1 MFKKIHV
8 VAAVSA
14 LFLTACGQSNTSS
27 PESAAPTIAAATIA
41 PSFPV
46 TIENNGTSVVIPEQ
60 PDAIIS
66 LSPTATEILFAIDA
80 GDQVIAVDDQSNFP
94 ADAPISDLSGFTPNL
109 ESIVALSPD
118 LVVVSFDVDG
128 IVAALTTA
136 GIPVLVQYA
145 ATTLDDTYLQI
156 AELGTATGQAAKAE
170 ELGAQMKSEIDAA
183 IAQIPAEAA
192 GLTYFHELD
201 NTLYTV
207 TSATFIGSIY
217 NMAGLTNIADTSV
230 DAASGYPQLSPEFI
244 VDADPAIV
252 FLADTKCCGQTADT
266 LAKRPGFEGL
276 SAIATNSVVEL
287 DDDVASRWGPRTV
300 DFVKAI
306 VDGVL
311 TVTAK

>member
-8 VAAVSA
+8 VVAVSA
-14 LFLTACGQSNTSS
+14 LFLTACGQSSSTSV
-27 PESAAPTIAAATIA
+27 ESAAPTAAA
-41 PSFPV
+41 SFPV

-80 GDQVIAVDDQSNFP
+80 GDQVIAVDDQSNYP
-94 ADAPISDLSGFTPNL
+94 AEAPKSDLSGFTPNL

-156 AELGTATGQAAKAE
+156 AELGTATGQSAKAE
-170 ELGAQMKSEIDAA
+170 ELSSQMKSEIDAA
-183 IAQIPAEAA
+183 IAQIPADAA

-217 NMAGLTNIADTSV
+217 SLAGLTNIADTAA

-252 FLADTKCCGQTADT
+252 FLADTKCCGQTAET
-266 LAKRPGFEGL
+266 LAQRPGFEGL
-276 SAIATNSVVEL
+276 SAIASNSVVEL

-311 TVTAK
+311 KVTAQ

>member
-8 VAAVSA
+8 VVAVSA
-14 LFLTACGQSNTSS
+14 LFLTACGQSSS
-27 PESAAPTIAAATIA
+27 SSVESAAPTAAAA
-41 PSFPV
+41 SFPV

-66 LSPTATEILFAIDA
+66 LSPTATEILFAIEA

-94 ADAPISDLSGFTPNL
+94 SEAPISDLSGFTPNL

-145 ATTLDDTYLQI
+145 AATLDDTYLQI
-156 AELGTATGQAAKAE
+156 AELGTATGQSAKAD
-170 ELGAQMKSEIDAA
+170 ELTAQMKSEIDAA

-201 NTLYTV
+201 TTLYTV

-217 NMAGLTNIADTSV
+217 SLAGLTNIADTAA

-252 FLADTKCCGQTADT
+252 FLADTKCCGQTAET
-266 LAKRPGFEGL
+266 LAQRPGFEGL
-276 SAIATNSVVEL
+276 SAIASNSVVEL

>member
-1 MFKKIHV
+1 MFKRIHV
-8 VAAVSA
+8 VVAVSA
-14 LFLTACGQSNTSS
+14 LFLTACGQSSSTSV
-27 PESAAPTIAAATIA
+27 ESAAPTSAA
-41 PSFPV
+41 SFPV

-80 GDQVIAVDDQSNFP
+80 GDQVIAVDDQSNYP
-94 ADAPISDLSGFTPNL
+94 AEAPKSDLSGFTPNL

-136 GIPVLVQYA
+136 GIPVIVQYA
-145 ATTLDDTYLQI
+145 AATLDDTYLQI
-156 AELGTATGQAAKAE
+156 AELGTATGQTAKAE
-170 ELGAQMKSEIDAA
+170 ELTSQMKSEIDAA
-183 IAQIPAEAA
+183 IAQVPAEAA

-217 NMAGLTNIADTSV
+217 ALAGLTNIADTAA

-252 FLADTKCCGQTADT
+252 FLADTKCCGQTAET
-266 LAKRPGFEGL
+266 LAQRPGFEGL

-311 TVTAK
+311 IVTAK

>member
-8 VAAVSA
+8 VVAVSA
-14 LFLTACGQSNTSS
+14 LFLTACGQSSS
-27 PESAAPTIAAATIA
+27 SSVESAAPTAAAA
-41 PSFPV
+41 SFPV

-66 LSPTATEILFAIDA
+66 LSPSATEILFAIEA

-94 ADAPISDLSGFTPNL
+94 AEAPISDLSGFTPNL

-145 ATTLDDTYLQI
+145 AATLDDTYLQI
-156 AELGTATGQAAKAE
+156 AELGSATGQLAKAD
-170 ELGAQMKSEIDAA
+170 ELTAQMKSEIDAA
-183 IAQIPAEAA
+183 VAQIPAEAA

-217 NMAGLTNIADTSV
+217 ALAGLTNIADSAA

-252 FLADTKCCGQTADT
+252 FLADTKCCGQNADT
-266 LAKRPGFEGL
+266 LAQRPGFEGL
-276 SAIATNSVVEL
+276 SAIASNSVVEL

-311 TVTAK
+311 TVTAQ

>member
-8 VAAVSA
+8 VVVVSA
-14 LFLTACGQSNTSS
+14 LLLTACGQSNTAS
-27 PESAAPTIAAATIA
+27 PESAAPSTVA
-41 PSFPV
+41 SFPV
-46 TIENNGTSVVIPEQ
+46 TIENNGVSVVIPEQ

-94 ADAPISDLSGFTPNL
+94 AEAPISDLSGFTPNL

-156 AELGTATGQAAKAE
+156 AELGTATGKSVNAD
-170 ELGAQMKSEIDAA
+170 ELSENMKSEIEAA
-183 IAQIPAEAA
+183 IALVPAEAA

-217 NMAGLTNIADTSV
+217 ALAGLANIADAAA

-266 LAKRPGFEGL
+266 LAQRPGFEGL
-276 SAIATNSVVEL
+276 SAIASKSVVEL

>member
-8 VAAVSA
+8 VVAVSA
-14 LFLTACGQSNTSS
+14 LFLTACGQSSS
-27 PESAAPTIAAATIA
+27 SSVESAAPTASA
-41 PSFPV
+41 SFPV

-80 GDQVIAVDDQSNFP
+80 GDQVIAVDDQSNYP
-94 ADAPISDLSGFTPNL
+94 AEAPISDLSGFTPNL

-128 IVAALTTA
+128 IVAALTA
-136 GIPVLVQYA
+136 AEIPVLVQYA
-145 ATTLDDTYLQI
+145 AATLDDTYLQI
-156 AELGTATGQAAKAE
+156 AELGTATGQSAKAE
-170 ELGAQMKSEIDAA
+170 ELTTQMKSDIDAA
-183 IAQIPAEAA
+183 IAQVPAEAA

-207 TSATFIGSIY
+207 TSATFIGSVY
-217 NMAGLTNIADTSV
+217 ALAGLTNIADTAA
-230 DAASGYPQLSPEFI
+230 DAASGYPQLSPEFL

-252 FLADTKCCGQTADT
+252 FLADTKCCGQTAET
-266 LAKRPGFEGL
+266 LAQRPGFEGL
-276 SAIATNSVVEL
+276 SAIANNSVVEL

>member
-8 VAAVSA
+8 VVAVSA
-14 LFLTACGQSNTSS
+14 LFLTACGQSSS
-27 PESAAPTIAAATIA
+27 SSVESAAPTAAAA
-41 PSFPV
+41 SFPV
-46 TIENNGTSVVIPEQ
+46 TIENNGTSVLIPEQ

-66 LSPTATEILFAIDA
+66 LSPSATEILFAIEA

-94 ADAPISDLSGFTPNL
+94 AEAPISDLSGFTPNL

-145 ATTLDDTYLQI
+145 AATLDDTYLQI
-156 AELGTATGQAAKAE
+156 AELGTATGQLAKAD
-170 ELGAQMKSEIDAA
+170 ELTAQMKSEIDAT
-183 IAQIPAEAA
+183 IAQIPAEAE

-217 NMAGLTNIADTSV
+217 ALAGLTNIADSAA

-266 LAKRPGFEGL
+266 LAQRPGFEGL
-276 SAIATNSVVEL
+276 SAIASNSVVEL

>member
-8 VAAVSA
+8 VVAVSA
-14 LFLTACGQSNTSS
+14 LFLTACGQSSTSS
-27 PESAAPTIAAATIA
+27 VESAAPTAAA
-41 PSFPV
+41 SFPV

-80 GDQVIAVDDQSNFP
+80 GDQVIAVDDQSNYP
-94 ADAPISDLSGFTPNL
+94 AEAPKSDLSGFTPNL

-128 IVAALTTA
+128 IVAALTA
-136 GIPVLVQYA
+136 AEIPVLVQYA
-145 ATTLDDTYLQI
+145 AATLDDTYLQI
-156 AELGTATGQAAKAE
+156 AELGTATGQTAKAD
-170 ELGAQMKSEIDAA
+170 ELTSQMKSDIEAA
-183 IAQIPAEAA
+183 IAQVPAEAS

-217 NMAGLTNIADTSV
+217 ALAGLTNIADTAA

-252 FLADTKCCGQTADT
+252 FLADTKCCGQTAET
-266 LAKRPGFEGL
+266 LAQRPGFEGL

>member
-8 VAAVSA
+8 VVAVSA
-14 LFLTACGQSNTSS
+14 LFLTACGQSSS
-27 PESAAPTIAAATIA
+27 SSVESAAPTAAAV
-41 PSFPV
+41 SFPV

-66 LSPTATEILFAIDA
+66 LSPSATEILFAIEA

-94 ADAPISDLSGFTPNL
+94 AEAPISDLSGFTPNL

-145 ATTLDDTYLQI
+145 AATLDDTYLQI
-156 AELGTATGQAAKAE
+156 AELGTATGKSAKAD
-170 ELGAQMKSEIDAA
+170 ELTAQMKSEIDAA
-183 IAQIPAEAA
+183 VAQIPAEAA

-217 NMAGLTNIADTSV
+217 ALAGLTNIADTAA

-252 FLADTKCCGQTADT
+252 FLADTKCCGQTAET
-266 LAKRPGFEGL
+266 LAQRPGFEGL
-276 SAIATNSVVEL
+276 SAIASNYVVEL

>member
-8 VAAVSA
+8 VVAVSA
-14 LFLTACGQSNTSS
+14 LFLTACGQSSTSS
-27 PESAAPTIAAATIA
+27 VESAAPTAAA
-41 PSFPV
+41 SFPV

-80 GDQVIAVDDQSNFP
+80 GDQVIAVDDQSNYP
-94 ADAPISDLSGFTPNL
+94 AEAPKSDLSGFTPNL

-128 IVAALTTA
+128 IVAALTA
-136 GIPVLVQYA
+136 AEIPVLVQYA
-145 ATTLDDTYLQI
+145 AATLDDTYLQI
-156 AELGTATGQAAKAE
+156 AELGTATGQSAKAE
-170 ELGAQMKSEIDAA
+170 ELTTQMKSDIEAA
-183 IAQIPAEAA
+183 IAQVPAEAA

-217 NMAGLTNIADTSV
+217 ALAGLTNIADT
-230 DAASGYPQLSPEFI
+230 ATGAESGYPQLSPEFI

-252 FLADTKCCGQTADT
+252 FLADTKCCGQTAET
-266 LAKRPGFEGL
+266 LAQRPGFEGL

>member
-8 VAAVSA
+8 VVAVSA
-14 LFLTACGQSNTSS
+14 LFLTACGQSNSS
-27 PESAAPTIAAATIA
+27 SAESAAPTAAA
-41 PSFPV
+41 SFPV

-80 GDQVIAVDDQSNFP
+80 GKQVIAVDDQSNFP
-94 ADAPISDLSGFTPNL
+94 AEVPASDLSGFTPNL

-128 IVAALTTA
+128 IVAALTA
-136 GIPVLVQYA
+136 AEIPVLVQYA
-145 ATTLDDTYLQI
+145 ATSLDDTYLQI
-156 AELGTATGQAAKAE
+156 AELGTATGQTAKAE
-170 ELGAQMKSEIDAA
+170 ELTSQMKSDIEAA
-183 IAQIPAEAA
+183 IARVPAEAA

-217 NMAGLTNIADTSV
+217 ALAGLTNIADTAT

-244 VDADPAIV
+244 VDADPSII

-266 LAKRPGFEGL
+266 LAQRPGFEGL
-276 SAIATNSVVEL
+276 SAIANNSVVEL

-300 DFVKAI
+300 DFVEAI

>member
-8 VAAVSA
+8 VVAVSA
-14 LFLTACGQSNTSS
+14 LLLTACGQSSSTSV
-27 PESAAPTIAAATIA
+27 EITTPTATA
-41 PSFPV
+41 SFPV

-94 ADAPISDLSGFTPNL
+94 IEAPISSLSGFTPNL

-136 GIPVLVQYA
+136 GIPVLVQFA

-156 AELGTATGQAAKAE
+156 AELGTATGQSAKADELTE
-170 ELGAQMKSEIDAA
+170 EMKSEIDAA

-217 NMAGLTNIADTSV
+217 SLAGLTNIADSAA
-230 DAASGYPQLSPEFI
+230 DAASGYPQLSPEFL

-266 LAKRPGFEGL
+266 LAQRPGFEGL
-276 SAIATNSVVEL
+276 SAIASNSVVEL

>member
-8 VAAVSA
+8 VVAVSA
-14 LFLTACGQSNTSS
+14 LFLTACGQSSS
-27 PESAAPTIAAATIA
+27 SSAESAAPTVTA
-41 PSFPV
+41 SFPV

-80 GDQVIAVDDQSNFP
+80 GDQVIAVDDQSNYP
-94 ADAPISDLSGFTPNL
+94 AEAPISDLSGFTPNL

-128 IVAALTTA
+128 IVAALTA
-136 GIPVLVQYA
+136 AEIPVLVQYA
-145 ATTLDDTYLQI
+145 VATLDDTYLQI
-156 AELGTATGQAAKAE
+156 AELGTATGQSAKAE
-170 ELGAQMKSEIDAA
+170 ELTSQMKSDIDAA
-183 IAQIPAEAA
+183 IAQVPAEAA

-207 TSATFIGSIY
+207 TSATFIGSVY
-217 NMAGLTNIADTSV
+217 ALAGLTNIADTAA
-230 DAASGYPQLSPEFI
+230 DAASGYPQLSPEFL

-252 FLADTKCCGQTADT
+252 FLADTKCCGQTAET
-266 LAKRPGFEGL
+266 LAQRPGFDGL
-276 SAIATNSVVEL
+276 SAIANNSVVEL

>member
-8 VAAVSA
+8 VVAVSA
-14 LFLTACGQSNTSS
+14 LLLTACGQSNTAS
-27 PESAAPTIAAATIA
+27 PESAAPTTVA
-41 PSFPV
+41 SFPV
-46 TIENNGTSVVIPEQ
+46 TIENNGVSVVIPEQ

-94 ADAPISDLSGFTPNL
+94 AEAPISDLSGFTPNL

-156 AELGTATGQAAKAE
+156 AELGTATGQSVKAD
-170 ELGAQMKSEIDAA
+170 ELSATMKSEIEAA
-183 IAQIPAEAA
+183 IAQVPAEAS

-217 NMAGLTNIADTSV
+217 ALAGLANIADAAA

-266 LAKRPGFEGL
+266 LAQRPGFEGL
-276 SAIATNSVVEL
+276 SAIASKSVVEL

>member
-14 LFLTACGQSNTSS
+14 LLLTACGQSSNSS
-27 PESAAPTIAAATIA
+27 TESAAPTVAAT
-41 PSFPV
+41 FPV
-46 TIENNGTSVVIPEQ
+46 TIQNNGTSVVIPEQ

-94 ADAPISDLSGFTPNL
+94 AEAPVSDLSGFTPNL

-128 IVAALTTA
+128 IVAALTA
-136 GIPVLVQYA
+136 AEIPVLVQYA
-145 ATTLDDTYLQI
+145 AATLDDTYLQI
-156 AELGTATGQAAKAE
+156 AELGTATGQTAKAE
-170 ELGAQMKSEIDAA
+170 ELTSQMKSDIDAA
-183 IAQIPAEAA
+183 IAQVPAEAA

-217 NMAGLTNIADTSV
+217 ALAGLTNIADTAA

-266 LAKRPGFEGL
+266 LAQRPGFEGL
-276 SAIATNSVVEL
+276 SAIANNSVVEL

>member
-8 VAAVSA
+8 VVAVSA
-14 LFLTACGQSNTSS
+14 LFLTACGQSSS
-27 PESAAPTIAAATIA
+27 SSAESAAPTVTA
-41 PSFPV
+41 SFPV

-80 GDQVIAVDDQSNFP
+80 GDQVIAVDDQSNYP
-94 ADAPISDLSGFTPNL
+94 AEAPISDLSGFTPNL

-128 IVAALTTA
+128 IVAALA
-136 GIPVLVQYA
+136 AAEIPVLVQYA
-145 ATTLDDTYLQI
+145 AATLDDTYLQI
-156 AELGTATGQAAKAE
+156 AELGTATGQSAKAE
-170 ELGAQMKSEIDAA
+170 ELTTQMKSDIDAA
-183 IAQIPAEAA
+183 IAQVPAEAA

-207 TSATFIGSIY
+207 TSATFIGSVY
-217 NMAGLTNIADTSV
+217 ALAGLTNIADTAA

-252 FLADTKCCGQTADT
+252 FLADTKCCGQTAET
-266 LAKRPGFEGL
+266 LAQRPGFEGL
-276 SAIATNSVVEL
+276 SAIANNSVVEL

-311 TVTAK
+311 TVTAQ

>member
-8 VAAVSA
+8 VVAVSA
-14 LFLTACGQSNTSS
+14 LFLTACGQSSSTSV
-27 PESAAPTIAAATIA
+27 ESAAPTTAA
-41 PSFPV
+41 SFPV

-80 GDQVIAVDDQSNFP
+80 GDQVIAVDDQSNYP
-94 ADAPISDLSGFTPNL
+94 AEAPISDLSGFTPNL

-128 IVAALTTA
+128 IVEALTTA
-136 GIPVLVQYA
+136 GIPVIVQYA
-145 ATTLDDTYLQI
+145 AATLDDTYLQI
-156 AELGTATGQAAKAE
+156 AELGTATGQTAKAE
-170 ELGAQMKSEIDAA
+170 ELASQMKSEIDAA
-183 IAQIPAEAA
+183 IAQVPAEAA

-217 NMAGLTNIADTSV
+217 ALAGLTNIADTAA

-252 FLADTKCCGQTADT
+252 FLADTKCCGQTAET
-266 LAKRPGFEGL
+266 LAQRPGFEGL

-306 VDGVL
+306 VEGVL
-311 TVTAK
+311 TVTAN

>member
-8 VAAVSA
+8 VVAVSA
-14 LFLTACGQSNTSS
+14 LLLTACGQSDSNSS
-27 PESAAPTIAAATIA
+27 ESAAPTVAA
-41 PSFPV
+41 SFPV

-80 GDQVIAVDDQSNFP
+80 GDQVIAVDDQSNYP
-94 ADAPISDLSGFTPNL
+94 AEAPVSDLSGFTPNL

-128 IVAALTTA
+128 IVAALTA
-136 GIPVLVQYA
+136 AEIPVLVQYA
-145 ATTLDDTYLQI
+145 AATLDDTYLQI
-156 AELGTATGQAAKAE
+156 AELGTATGQTAKAE
-170 ELGAQMKSEIDAA
+170 ELTSQMKSDIDAA
-183 IAQIPAEAA
+183 IAQVPAEAA

-217 NMAGLTNIADTSV
+217 ALAGLTNIADTAA

-266 LAKRPGFEGL
+266 LAQRPGFEGL
-276 SAIATNSVVEL
+276 SAIANNSVVEL

-306 VDGVL
+306 VDGAL
-311 TVTAK
+311 TVTTK

>member
-8 VAAVSA
+8 VVAVSA
-14 LFLTACGQSNTSS
+14 LFLTACGQSSS
-27 PESAAPTIAAATIA
+27 SSAESAAPTVTA
-41 PSFPV
+41 SFPV

-80 GDQVIAVDDQSNFP
+80 GDQVIAVDDQSNYP
-94 ADAPISDLSGFTPNL
+94 AEAPISDLSGFTPNL

-128 IVAALTTA
+128 IVAALTA
-136 GIPVLVQYA
+136 AEIPVLVQYA
-145 ATTLDDTYLQI
+145 AATLDDTYLQI
-156 AELGTATGQAAKAE
+156 AELGTATGQSAKAE
-170 ELGAQMKSEIDAA
+170 ELTTQMKSDIDAA
-183 IAQIPAEAA
+183 IAQVPAEAA

-207 TSATFIGSIY
+207 TSATFIGSVY
-217 NMAGLTNIADTSV
+217 ALAGLTNIADTAA
-230 DAASGYPQLSPEFI
+230 DAASGYPQLSPEFL

-252 FLADTKCCGQTADT
+252 FLADTKCCGQTAET
-266 LAKRPGFEGL
+266 LAQRPGFDGL
-276 SAIATNSVVEL
+276 SAIANNSVVEL

>member
-8 VAAVSA
+8 VVAVSA
-14 LFLTACGQSNTSS
+14 LLLTACGQSNTTTS
-27 PESAAPTIAAATIA
+27 ESAVPTASAT
-41 PSFPV
+41 FPV

-94 ADAPISDLSGFTPNL
+94 AEAPISDLSGFTPNL

-128 IVAALTTA
+128 IVAALTDA

-145 ATTLDDTYLQI
+145 AATLDDTYLQI
-156 AELGTATGQAAKAE
+156 SELGTATGQVSNSQALNAK
-170 ELGAQMKSEIDAA
+170 MKSDIEAA
-183 IAQIPAEAA
+183 IAKVPAEAA

-201 NTLYTV
+201 TTLYTV

-217 NMAGLTNIADTSV
+217 ALAGLTNIADNAA

-244 VDADPAIV
+244 VDADPEIV

-266 LAKRPGFEGL
+266 LAQRPGFEGL
-276 SAIATNSVVEL
+276 SAIGNNSVVEL

-300 DFVKAI
+300 DFVNAI

>member
-8 VAAVSA
+8 VVAVSA
-14 LFLTACGQSNTSS
+14 LLLTACGQSNTAS
-27 PESAAPTIAAATIA
+27 PESAAPNTVA
-41 PSFPV
+41 SFPV

-94 ADAPISDLSGFTPNL
+94 AEAPISDLSGFTPNL

-145 ATTLDDTYLQI
+145 AMTLDDTYLQI
-156 AELGTATGQAAKAE
+156 AELGTATGQSVKAD
-170 ELGAQMKSEIDAA
+170 ELSTKMKSEIEAA
-183 IAQIPAEAA
+183 IAQVPAEAA

-207 TSATFIGSIY
+207 TSETFIGSIY
-217 NMAGLTNIADTSV
+217 ALAGLTNIADTAA

-266 LAKRPGFEGL
+266 LAQRPGFEGL
-276 SAIATNSVVEL
+276 SAIASKSVVEL

-306 VDGVL
+306 VDGIL